1 MVSTHLNTEDHGMVG
16 VVPAVE
22 LVLAGLAGADRP
34 PGHDHVAV
42 GEAAVELSPPAVFPA
57 VCLVLQ
63 SPEHHLVTARPSLQL
78 LTI

>member
-42 GEAAVELSPPAVFPA
+42 GEAAVELPPATVPPAVGDA
-57 VCLVLQ
+57 LVYPKD
-63 SPEHHLVTARPSLQL
+63 SLVTTLSQL
-78 LTI
+78 CH